1 MNEMLMKRIKS
12 FTWRLAMAILA
23 FTFAWVSENIG
34 LLELSPAMTGI
45 LALVLGEVSKALNT
59 KSV

>member
-1 MNEMLMKRIKS
+1 MKRVKS
-12 FTWRLAMAILA
+12 FAWRLGMAIVA